1 MHAWPLVSCC
11 RQLAKSRPKTWNN
24 CSIAGA
30 FSAFGRKKPPSKTKW
45 WKPKIVAELISK
57 KKRLL
62 VFLVLGDIYIYVYI
76 YVKLHMKGMIYQ
88 QIICDICMNESY
100 EQYLQRRYRGIVQEL
115 LPARV

>member
-1 MHAWPLVSCC
+1 MPVGFPS
-11 RQLAKSRPKTWNN
+11 
-24 CSIAGA
+24 
-30 FSAFGRKKPPSKTKW
+30 FG
-45 WKPKIVAELISK
+45 
-57 KKRLL
+57 
-62 VFLVLGDIYIYVYI
+62 GYIYIYIYICIYI